1 MRNHSDDKCTNE
13 DWARYVSPGAK
24 SKDLQVQL
32 ALSLILGVSA
42 LITFC
47 ILRPRWPALYSARK
61 RRLHPSMDLPA
72 LPKTFFGW
80 MPKLYSIT
88 EEQVLSSAGL
98 DAFVFLSFF
107 KMAIRLFCVM
117 GFFALVVLGPI
128 NYKYRQYGI
137 FPPTDPHDGDNATA
151 YSYHPNSY
159 ASVRLPFSP
168 SGVDDDDEHKDKSRE
183 RAYLWS
189 YVIFTY
195 FFVGLTLYTI
205 NWETFRIIKLRQEYL
220 GSQSTVTDR
229 TFRLSGIP
237 VALRFE
243 AKLKAMIEKLG
254 VGSVETV
261 FLCREWKELDELV
274 EERQR
279 LLNRLETAW
288 ARYQD
293 SQHPQNSDLPIPDNP
308 GYSDDSRVP
317 DTAREPDEE
326 AGENWGLLQSNP
338 EQPHLLHGVRP
349 QVVLGHGFLGL
360 RRQKVDAIDYYE
372 EKLRR
377 ADEKVVE
384 ARKQQYTP
392 SDMALVTMD
401 SVAACQML
409 IQAEIDPRPG
419 QFLTK
424 ATPSPSDMIWKN
436 TYAPRGVRRLKAWAI
451 TLFITILTLVW
462 IFPTAFLASWLS
474 ICTIRNV
481 MPAFATWLEDH
492 EIIKSLIQTGGPTL
506 VVSLLNIAVPYL
518 YDFLSNHQGMI
529 SQGDVEL
536 SLISKNFFF
545 TFFNTFFVFAIS
557 KTGLDFYSS
566 LQGLLKDTS
575 KIPAIIAADV
585 ENLSRFYISFIMLQG
600 IGLMPFRI
608 LEVGSV
614 VLYPIYRFLAVTP
627 RDLAQ
632 LQKPPN
638 FQYGFYL
645 PTSLLVFNLC
655 FIYSALMPGPTIL
668 VFGIIYFAL
677 GYFTFKYMLLYA
689 MDQPQHATGG
699 AWRIICSRLVIG
711 ILVFE
716 VVMVGQIASLS
727 AFFQS
732 VSILPLIPFTVW
744 YSYYFTR
751 RFEPLT
757 KYIALRAIVTGDGDD
772 EEAIVDDEEE
782 DSWEEGQDRPLANGA
797 SSSGRLLRRG
807 STMDELRE
815 QGLSFVNPSLVSPL
829 LKAWI
834 YKDPPPVPG
843 SEGSSQADGS
853 SRPSRGSSREPRLI
867 LPNADSSL
875 GIGEDNV
882 WRESRDG

>member
-1 MRNHSDDKCTNE
+1 MRNHSDDKCTDE
-13 DWARYVSPGAK
+13 DWARYVSPGANR
-24 SKDLQVQL
+24 KDLQVQL

-42 LITFC
+42 LVTFC

-80 MPKLYSIT
+80 IPKLYSIT

-117 GFFALVVLGPI
+117 GFFALVVLSPI
-128 NYKYRQYGI
+128 NYKYRGSG
-137 FPPTDPHDGDNATA
+137 FLPGPPDDGDNHTA
-151 YSYHPNSY
+151 YTYHPKSY
-159 ASVRLPFSP
+159 ASVRLPFTP
-168 SGVDDDDEHKDKSRE
+168 YDDDKDDGKDRSRE
-183 RAYLWS
+183 RSYLWA
-189 YVIFTY
+189 YVVFTY
-195 FFVGLTLYTI
+195 FFVALTLYTI
-205 NWETFRIIKLRQEYL
+205 NWETFRIIKLRQDYL

-237 VALRFE
+237 VSLRSE
-243 AKLKAMIEKLG
+243 AKLKTLVEKLG

-261 FLCREWKELDELV
+261 FLCRDWKDLDALV
-274 EERQR
+274 EERTR

-288 ARYQD
+288 ARYLD
-293 SQHPQNSDLPIPDNP
+293 SQHPHNRDGLGRSDHLP
-308 GYSDDSRVP
+308 VP
-317 DTAREPDEE
+317 DTAREQDEE
-326 AGENWGLLQSNP
+326 SGENWGLLQSNP
-338 EQPHLLHGVRP
+338 DQPHLLHGVRP
-349 QVVLGHGFLGL
+349 QVVLRYGFMGL

-377 ADEKVVE
+377 IDEKVVV
-384 ARKQQYTP
+384 ARKQEYKTA
-392 SDMALVTMD
+392 DMALVTMD
-401 SVAACQML
+401 TVAACQML

-424 ATPSPSDMIWKN
+424 ATPSPSDMVWKN
-436 TYAPRGVRRLKAWAI
+436 TYAPRGIRRLQAWAI

-474 ICTIRNV
+474 VCTIRNV
-481 MPAFATWLEDH
+481 MPSFADWLEDH
-492 EIIKSLIQTGGPTL
+492 EIIKSLIQNGGPTL
-506 VVSLLNIAVPYL
+506 VVSLLNIAVPYV

-536 SLISKNFFF
+536 SVISKNFFF
-545 TFFNTFFVFAIS
+545 TFFNTFFVFAVS

-585 ENLSRFYISFIMLQG
+585 EGLSRFYISFIMLQG

-614 VLYPIYRFLAVTP
+614 ILYPIYRFLAVTP
-627 RDLAQ
+627 RDYAQ

-655 FIYSALMPGPTIL
+655 FIYSAMRPGPTIL
-668 VFGIIYFAL
+668 IFGIIYFAL

-727 AFFQS
+727 AFVQS
-732 VSILPLIPFTVW
+732 VSVLPLIPFTVW

-757 KYIALRAIVTGDGDD
+757 KYIALRNIRAVENDD
-772 EEAIVDDEEE
+772 EAILDDE
-782 DSWEEGQDRPLANGA
+782 DQGQDQPLANGT
-797 SSSGRLLRRG
+797 STGRIVRRG

-829 LKAWI
+829 VQAWI

-843 SEGSSQADGS
+843 SDGEASSRAEGSLHN
-853 SRPSRGSSREPRLI
+853 SRGSSREPRLI
-867 LPNADSSL
+867 LPNADSTL
-875 GIGEDNV
+875 GIGDDNV
-882 WRESRDG
+882 WRESRDR

>member
-1 MRNHSDDKCTNE
+1 
-13 DWARYVSPGAK
+13 
-24 SKDLQVQL
+24 
-32 ALSLILGVSA
+32 
-42 LITFC
+42 
-47 ILRPRWPALYSARK
+47 
-61 RRLHPSMDLPA
+61 MDLPT

-80 MPKLYSIT
+80 IPKLYNIT

-107 KMAIRLFCVM
+107 KMAIRIFCVM
-117 GFFALVVLGPI
+117 GFFAIVVLWPI
-128 NYKYRQYGI
+128 NHKYRE
-137 FPPTDPHDGDNATA
+137 FPFFPYPGNGDNQTS
-151 YSYHPNSY
+151 YTYHPNSY
-159 ASVRLPFSP
+159 ASVRLPFGP
-168 SGVDDDDEHKDKSRE
+168 YGKDGDDDDDKDKSRE

-189 YVIFTY
+189 YVVFTY
-195 FFVGLTLYTI
+195 LFVALTLYTI
-205 NWETFRIIKLRQEYL
+205 NWETFRIIKLRQDYL

-237 VALRFE
+237 ANLRSE
-243 AKLKAMIEKLG
+243 IKLKSVIEKLG
-254 VGSVETV
+254 VGTVETV
-261 FLCREWKELDELV
+261 FLCRDWKDLDALV
-274 EERQR
+274 EERTR
-279 LLNRLETAW
+279 LLTRLETAW
-288 ARYQD
+288 ARYLD
-293 SQHPQNSDLPIPDNP
+293 SQHPRDNDLPIADAPADPENP
-308 GYSDDSRVP
+308 LVT
-317 DTAREPDEE
+317 DTAREHDEE
-326 AGENWGLLQSNP
+326 SGENWGLLRSNP
-338 EQPHLLHGVRP
+338 DQPHLRHGVRP
-349 QVVLGHGFLGL
+349 QVVLRHGFLGL

-377 ADEKVVE
+377 IDEKVVA
-384 ARKQQYTP
+384 ARKEEYAP
-392 SDMALVTMD
+392 CDMALVTMD
-401 SVAACQML
+401 TVAACQML

-436 TYAPRGVRRLKAWAI
+436 TYAARGVRRLKSWAV

-481 MPAFATWLEDH
+481 MPSFADWLEDH
-492 EIIKSLIQTGGPTL
+492 EIIKSLIQNGGPTL
-506 VVSLLNIAVPYL
+506 VVSLLNIAVPYV
-518 YDFLSNHQGMI
+518 YDLLSNHQGMI

-536 SLISKNFFF
+536 SVISKNFFF

-575 KIPAIIAADV
+575 KIPAIIATDV
-585 ENLSRFYISFIMLQG
+585 EALSSFYTSFIMLQG

-627 RDLAQ
+627 RDYAQ

-655 FIYSALMPGPTIL
+655 FIYSALRPGPTIL
-668 VFGIIYFAL
+668 IFGVIYFAL
-677 GYFTFKYMLLYA
+677 GYLTFKYMLLYA

-711 ILVFE
+711 IIVFE
-716 VVMVGQIASLS
+716 IVMVGQIASLS

-757 KYIALRAIVTGDGDD
+757 KYIALRNIRTGASDD
-772 EEAIVDDEEE
+772 EAIVDD
-782 DSWEEGQDRPLANGA
+782 DSQSQDEPVPNGT
-797 SSSGRLLRRG
+797 SSGRLLRRG

-829 LKAWI
+829 LRAWI

-843 SEGSSQADGS
+843 SDGESSSQAEES
-853 SRPSRGSSREPRLI
+853 SVPSRGSSAEPRFV

-875 GIGEDNV
+875 GIGDDNV
-882 WRESRDG
+882 WTDSRQR

>member
-1 MRNHSDDKCTNE
+1 MRNHSDDKCTDE
-13 DWARYVSPGAK
+13 DWAHYVSPGAK

-42 LITFC
+42 FVTFC

-61 RRLHPSMDLPA
+61 RRLHPSMDLPT

-80 MPKLYSIT
+80 IPKLYSIT

-107 KMAIRLFCVM
+107 KMAIRIFCIM
-117 GFFALVVLGPI
+117 GFFALVVLWPI
-128 NYKYRQYGI
+128 NHKYRKLDF
-137 FPPTDPHDGDNATA
+137 FPPTEPGHGDNNTSYA
-151 YSYHPNSY
+151 YRPTSY
-159 ASVRLPFSP
+159 ASVRLPFGP
-168 SGVDDDDEHKDKSRE
+168 FGKDDDDDDDGKDKSRE

-189 YVIFTY
+189 YAVFTY
-195 FFVGLTLYTI
+195 FFVALTLYTI

-237 VALRFE
+237 AEKRSE
-243 AKLKAMIEKLG
+243 AKLKIMIEQLG
-254 VGSVETV
+254 IGQVETV
-261 FLCREWKELDELV
+261 FLCRNWKELDQLV
-274 EERQR
+274 EERSR

-288 ARYQD
+288 ARYLG
-293 SQHPQNSDLPIPDNP
+293 SQHPHDNDVLVADAPVDAENSLI
-308 GYSDDSRVP
+308 
-317 DTAREPDEE
+317 THAAREQDEE
-326 AGENWGLLQSNP
+326 AGENWGLLRSNP
-338 EQPHLLHGVRP
+338 DQPHLLHGVRP
-349 QVVLGHGFLGL
+349 QVVLRHGFLGL

-377 ADEKVVE
+377 IDEKVVE
-384 ARKQQYTP
+384 ARKQDHTP

-409 IQAEIDPRPG
+409 IQAKIDPRPG

-424 ATPSPSDMIWKN
+424 ATPSPSDMVWKN
-436 TYAPRGVRRLKAWAI
+436 TYAARGVRRLKSWAI

-481 MPAFATWLEDH
+481 MPAFADWLEDH
-492 EIIKSLIQTGGPTL
+492 EIVKSLIQNGGPTL
-506 VVSLLNIAVPYL
+506 VVSLLNIAVPYV
-518 YDFLSNHQGMI
+518 YDLLSNHQGMI

-536 SLISKNFFF
+536 SVISKNFFF

-557 KTGLDFYSS
+557 KTGLDFYSA

-585 ENLSRFYISFIMLQG
+585 ENLSRFYISFVMLQG

-614 VLYPIYRFLAVTP
+614 VLYPIYRLLAVTP
-627 RDLAQ
+627 RDYAQ

-655 FIYSALMPGPTIL
+655 FIYSALPPGPTIL
-668 VFGIIYFAL
+668 VFGVIYFAL
-677 GYFTFKYMLLYA
+677 GYFAFKYMLLYA

-711 ILVFE
+711 IIVFE

-727 AFFQS
+727 AFIQS

-757 KYIALRAIVTGDGDD
+757 KYIALRSIRADASDD
-772 EEAIVDDEEE
+772 EAILDD
-782 DSWEEGQDRPLANGA
+782 EEGQDEPLPNGT
-797 SSSGRLLRRG
+797 SLGRSLRRG

-829 LKAWI
+829 VQAWI

-843 SEGSSQADGS
+843 SDAEASSQEAES
-853 SRPSRGSSREPRLI
+853 HPSRGSSREPRFI

-875 GIGEDNV
+875 GIGDDNV
-882 WRESRDG
+882 WTESRER

>member
-1 MRNHSDDKCTNE
+1 
-13 DWARYVSPGAK
+13 
-24 SKDLQVQL
+24 
-32 ALSLILGVSA
+32 
-42 LITFC
+42 
-47 ILRPRWPALYSARK
+47 
-61 RRLHPSMDLPA
+61 MDLPT

-80 MPKLYSIT
+80 IPKLYSIT

-98 DAFVFLSFF
+98 DAFVFLTFF
-107 KMAIRLFCVM
+107 KMAMRLFCVM
-117 GFFALVVLGPI
+117 GFFALVVLWPI
-128 NYKYRQYGI
+128 NHKYRHFGI
-137 FPPTDPHDGDNATA
+137 PFPGPGDDDNKTTT
-151 YSYHPNSY
+151 YTLHPNSY
-159 ASVRLPFSP
+159 ASVRLPFTP
-168 SGVDDDDEHKDKSRE
+168 YGEDDDNGEDKSRE
-183 RAYLWS
+183 KAFLWS
-189 YVIFTY
+189 YVVFVY
-195 FFVGLTLYTI
+195 FFVALTLYTI
-205 NWETFRIIKLRQEYL
+205 NWETFRIIKLRQDYL

-237 VALRFE
+237 AALRSE
-243 AKLKAMIEKLG
+243 VKLKSLIDKLG

-261 FLCREWKELDELV
+261 SLCRDWKDLDELV
-274 EERQR
+274 EERDR
-279 LLNRLETAW
+279 LLRRLETAW
-288 ARYQD
+288 ARYIE
-293 SQHPQNSDLPIPDNP
+293 SQHLHDNDLPAGNADANRDN
-308 GYSDDSRVP
+308 STTTE
-317 DTAREPDEE
+317 TAREHDEE
-326 AGENWGLLQSNP
+326 SGENWGLLRSNP
-338 EQPHLLHGVRP
+338 DQPHLLHGVRP
-349 QVVLGHGFLGL
+349 QVVLRHGFMGL
-360 RRQKVDAIDYYE
+360 RRQKMDAIDYYE

-377 ADEKVVE
+377 IDEKVVE
-384 ARKQQYTP
+384 ARKQEYTP

-401 SVAACQML
+401 TVAACQML
-409 IQAEIDPRPG
+409 IQAKIDPRPG

-424 ATPSPSDMIWKN
+424 ATPSPSDLVWKN
-436 TYAPRGVRRLKAWAI
+436 TYAARGVRRLKAWAI

-462 IFPTAFLASWLS
+462 IFPTAFLASLLS
-474 ICTIRNV
+474 FCTIQEAVPR
-481 MPAFATWLEDH
+481 FASWLEDH
-492 EIIKSLIQTGGPTL
+492 EIIKSLVQTGGPTL

-575 KIPAIIAADV
+575 KIPAIIAQDV
-585 ENLSRFYISFIMLQG
+585 ENLSNFYISFIMLQG

-627 RDLAQ
+627 RDYAALR
-632 LQKPPN
+632 KPPN

-645 PTSLLVFNLC
+645 PTALLIFNLC
-655 FIYSALMPGPTIL
+655 LIYSALLFGATIL
-668 VFGIIYFAL
+668 LFGAIYFGL

-716 VVMVGQIASLS
+716 VVMVGHIASLS

-732 VSILPLIPFTVW
+732 VSIVPLVPFTIW

-757 KYIALRAIVTGDGDD
+757 MYIALRNIRAGTSDDEAISDDELRDGDD
-772 EEAIVDDEEE
+772 EHDD
-782 DSWEEGQDRPLANGA
+782 DDALPNGH
-797 SSSGRLLRRG
+797 SSGRLLRRG
-807 STMDELRE
+807 STLDELRE

-829 LKAWI
+829 LQAWI

-843 SEGSSQADGS
+843 SDGDEEESSQGGGTGEGPS

-875 GIGEDNV
+875 GIGDDNV
-882 WRESRDG
+882 WSRAN